1 MDIFQESWITTVI
14 IVVVILIG
22 IIALVSKFYNKA
34 TQGQALVRTG
44 VGGIKVNFNG
54 MLVIPVLQKLEIM
67 DISLNTITI
76 ERKGK
81 DGLVCKDNLR
91 ADISVAFYVR
101 VNEMQEDVRR
111 VAQSVGCS
119 RASSKDALRL
129 LFDAKFSEALKT
141 VGKKFEF
148 VDLYN
153 QRDEFRKEIIDI
165 IGTDLNGYILDDAA
179 IDFLEQ
185 TPLDSLDPNNILDAE
200 GIKKITEITSRE
212 AVKSNYIQRDKEKT
226 IKQQDIEAREAILV
240 LERQLAESEEKQKRE
255 IANIQAREKAEI
267 DRVNE
272 EERLKG
278 ERARIQTE
286 EELQV
291 AEENKLRQVIVAA
304 KNKERTD
311 AIETERVEKDRLL
324 EVTERE
330 RIVTLTQIEKEK
342 AIEEERKNIQE
353 VIRERVA
360 IEKTVVDEEERIKD
374 TREFAAA
381 ERMKKVALTEAE
393 QRAEA
398 ALVEQ
403 IKRAEAAKQA
413 AEFEAKKKVIDAEA
427 EQQSA
432 AQKAEAVKTLA
443 EAEAAR
449 EAAKGMA
456 EAQVMEAKAA
466 AREKQGEA
474 EASVLEDQAM
484 AEAKGIEAKSNAQAA
499 ADLRIG
505 KAAADVDKAKGLA
518 EAEVTREKAEADKE
532 KGLADAQV
540 LFEKAQAE
548 AEGIDRKAKAMKTFN
563 DAGKEHEEFKLRLDK
578 DLKIELAGINVQK
591 DIADAQAAVLSE
603 ALRNAKIDIVGGEQV
618 FFDKI
623 MGAITQGKSMDRT
636 VHNSEIFSE
645 IKGQLLDPN
654 GESLLDQVKGIFKES
669 GLKSEDI
676 RNLSVAVFLNRL
688 MQQTEDPVKKSN
700 LQQMLELARKSGI
713 GNNSVQDLG
722 ILG

>member
-1 MDIFQESWITTVI
+1 MEIFQNTMVTSVI
-14 IVVVILIG
+14 VAVVLIFG
-22 IIALVSKFYNKA
+22 IIALFSKFYYKA
-34 TQGQALVRTG
+34 SQGQALVRTG
-44 VGGIKVNFNG
+44 VGGIKVSFNG
-54 MLVIPVLQKLEIM
+54 LMVIPVLHKIEIM
-67 DISLNTITI
+67 DISLNTINI

-101 VNEMQEDVRR
+101 VNEMQEDVKR

-185 TPLDSLDPNNILDAE
+185 TPLESLDPNNILDAE

-212 AVKSNYIQRDKEKT
+212 AVKSNFIQRDKEKT
-226 IKQQDIEAREAILV
+226 IKQQDVEAREAILV

-255 IANIQAREKAEI
+255 VANVKAREEAEI
-267 DRVNE
+267 ARVNE
-272 EERLKG
+272 EERLKS

-311 AIETERVEKDRLL
+311 AVETERVEKDRML
-324 EVTERE
+324 EATERE

-374 TREFAAA
+374 TRAYAEA
-381 ERMKKVALTEAE
+381 ERLKKVALTEAE

-413 AEFEAKKKVIDAEA
+413 AEFEAKKKIIDAEA

-474 EASVLEDQAM
+474 EASVLEDQAL
-484 AEAKGIEAKSNAQAA
+484 AEAKGIEAKSNAQAE

-518 EAEVTREKAEADKE
+518 EAEVIQKKAAAEKE
-532 KGLADAQV
+532 KGLADAQI

-578 DLKIELAGINVQK
+578 DLQVELAGINIQR
-591 DIADAQAAVLSE
+591 DIADAQAEVLSE
-603 ALRNAKIDIVGGEQV
+603 ALKNAKIDIVGGEQV

-623 MGAITQGKSMDRT
+623 MGAITQGKAMDRT

-654 GESLLDQVKGIFKES
+654 GKPLLQQVKEIFAES
-669 GLKSEDI
+669 GIDSEDV

-688 MQQTEDPVKKSN
+688 MQKTEDPVKRSN
-700 LQQMLELARKSGI
+700 LEQMLQLAKSSGI

-722 ILG
+722 IL

>member
-1 MDIFQESWITTVI
+1 MDFFQTTLAVPI
-14 IVVVILIG
+14 IMGVLLILG
-22 IIALVSKFYNKA
+22 IIAFLSRFYHK
-34 TQGQALVRTG
+34 TSQGQALVKTG
-44 VGGIKVNFNG
+44 VGGIKVNFNS
-54 MLVIPVLQKLEIM
+54 MLVIPVLHKVEIM

-76 ERKGK
+76 ERRGK

-101 VNEMQEDVRR
+101 VNEMQEDVKR

-141 VGKKFEF
+141 VGKKFDF

-185 TPLDSLDPNNILDAE
+185 TPLESLDPNNILDAE
-200 GIKKITEITSRE
+200 GIKKITEITARE
-212 AVKSNYIQRDKEKT
+212 AVKSNFILRDKEKT
-226 IKQQDIEAREAILV
+226 IKQQDVEAREAVLV

-255 IANIQAREKAEI
+255 VANIRAREGAEI
-267 DRVNE
+267 LRVNE
-272 EERLKG
+272 EERLKS
-278 ERARIQTE
+278 ERARITTE

-304 KNKERTD
+304 KNKERTE
-311 AIETERVEKDRLL
+311 AIENERVEKDRQL
-324 EVTERE
+324 EATERE

-342 AIEEERKNIQE
+342 AIEHERKNIQE

-374 TREFAAA
+374 TRAYAEA
-381 ERMKKVALTEAE
+381 ERLKKVALTEAE

-398 ALVEQ
+398 ALVEE
-403 IKRAEAAKQA
+403 IKRAEAAKQS
-413 AEFEAKKKVIDAEA
+413 AEFNAKRMIIDAEA

-432 AQKAEAVKTLA
+432 SQKAEAVKVLA

-474 EASVLEDQAM
+474 EASVLEDQAL
-484 AEAKGIEAKSNAQAA
+484 AEAKGIEAKSNAQAE

-505 KAAADVDKAKGLA
+505 NAAAEVNKARGLA
-518 EAEVTREKAEADKE
+518 EAEVIRKKAEADKE

-563 DAGKEHEEFKLRLDK
+563 EAGKEHEEFKLRLDK
-578 DLKIELAGINVQK
+578 DLQIELAGINIQR
-591 DIADAQAAVLSE
+591 DIADAQAEVLSE
-603 ALRNAKIDIVGGEQV
+603 ALKNAKIDIVGGEQV

-623 MGAITQGKSMDRT
+623 VGAITQGKSMDRT
-636 VHNSEIFSE
+636 VYNSDIFTE
-645 IKGQLLDPN
+645 LKGQLLDPN
-654 GESLLDQVKGIFKES
+654 GKSLLQQVKEIFQDS
-669 GLKSEDI
+669 NLKSDDI

-688 MQQTEDPVKKSN
+688 MSQTEDPVKRSN
-700 LQQMLELARKSGI
+700 LQQMLQLAKSSGI

-722 ILG
+722 IL

>member
-1 MDIFQESWITTVI
+1 MEILQNTTMVSVIVAVVLIF
-14 IVVVILIG
+14 G
-22 IIALVSKFYNKA
+22 IIALFSKFYYKA
-34 TQGQALVRTG
+34 SQGQALVRTG
-44 VGGIKVNFNG
+44 VGGIKVSFNG
-54 MLVIPVLQKLEIM
+54 LMVIPVLHKIEIM
-67 DISLNTITI
+67 DISLNTINI

-101 VNEMQEDVRR
+101 VNEMQEDVKR

-119 RASSKDALRL
+119 RASSKEALRL

-185 TPLDSLDPNNILDAE
+185 TPLESLDPNNILDAE
-200 GIKKITEITSRE
+200 GIKKITEITARE
-212 AVKSNYIQRDKEKT
+212 AVKSNFILRDKEKT
-226 IKQQDIEAREAILV
+226 IKQQDVEAREAVLV

-255 IANIQAREKAEI
+255 IANVKAREEAEI
-267 DRVNE
+267 ARVNE
-272 EERLKG
+272 EERLKS

-311 AIETERVEKDRLL
+311 AVETERVEKDRML
-324 EVTERE
+324 EATERE

-374 TREFAAA
+374 TRAFAEA
-381 ERMKKVALTEAE
+381 ERAKKVALTEAE

-398 ALVEQ
+398 ALVQE

-413 AEFEAKKKVIDAEA
+413 AEFEAKKKIIDAEA

-432 AQKAEAVKTLA
+432 SQKAEAVKVLA

-474 EASVLEDQAM
+474 EASVLEDQAL
-484 AEAKGIEAKSNAQAA
+484 AEAKGIEAKSNAQAE

-505 KAAADVDKAKGLA
+505 NAAAEVNKAKGLA
-518 EAEVTREKAEADKE
+518 EAEVIRKKAEADKE

-563 DAGKEHEEFKLRLDK
+563 DAGKDHEEFKLRLEK
-578 DLKIELAGINVQK
+578 DLQVELAGINIQR
-591 DIADAQAAVLSE
+591 DIADAQAEVLAE
-603 ALRNAKIDIVGGEQV
+603 ALKSAKIDIVGGEQA

-623 MGAITQGKSMDRT
+623 TGAITQGKTVDRT
-636 VHNSEIFSE
+636 VNNSQILSDLR
-645 IKGQLLDPN
+645 GQLIDPN
-654 GESLLDQVKGIFKES
+654 GKPLLQQLKEIFAES
-669 GLKSEDI
+669 GIKSDDV
-676 RNLSVAVFLNRL
+676 RNLSVAVFLSRL
-688 MQQTEDPVKKSN
+688 MQKTEDPVKRSN
-700 LQQMLELARKSGI
+700 LQQMLDLAKSSGI

-722 ILG
+722 IL